1 MNDLD
6 KKFAL
11 ALYNSFLKI
20 ELNCDKDFQKKMLPN
35 LTCVLITSLTKCVLE
50 DGFNDSCVQKIL

>member
-35 LTCVLITSLTKCVLE
+35 LTCVLIT
-50 DGFNDSCVQKIL
+50 

>member
-6 KKFAL
+6 NKFAF

-20 ELNCDKDFQKKMLPN
+20 ELNCDKTFKRKCC
-35 LTCVLITSLTKCVLE
+35 LT
-50 DGFNDSCVQKIL
+50 